1 MKRILIAT
9 IFLAF
14 CAGLLCAAPV
24 DDQHRPKASV
34 IRSAEALS
42 TYLATTA
49 KQGSP
54 LDAMPVGARR
64 RFLGQL
70 QFGSNGIDGFSPHEL
85 YDTLTQP
92 QILEVLALFGLEE
105 YGAGMSGLAIIR
117 APRAFES
124 DFELRFDAFAAV
136 LYSLPQAGAN
146 RRLAAFRNLLNDN
159 DPVKL
164 AETLDRYDQALL
176 YRAMLLT
183 LEDDAVPSLA
193 GQTWQVLSVL
203 RDHGEASPRHVLD
216 LFDGLV
222 EIRRFELAE
231 RLLRDY
237 PKSGIPPLPARDFAD
252 RSEVPRNMMLQVSAD
267 GRKLSRTAL
276 DLDEGLHIVVVAGCH
291 FAKDA
296 ATAISADPALDR
308 LFREHAT
315 WLAPDSESIAQVAE
329 WNRALPTQPIQ
340 IAWRERDWPQI
351 SSWAMPTFYVF
362 RDGRLLTTW
371 SGWRADSGRATLIT
385 RLQEAGVKY

>member
-1 MKRILIAT
+1 MKRLLIAAL
-9 IFLAF
+9 LAVVW
-14 CAGLLCAAPV
+14 AGVPSACAAAAAISV
-24 DDQHRPKASV
+24 NANV
-34 IRSAEALS
+34 IRSAEELS
-42 TYLATTA
+42 EYLATTA

-64 RFLGQL
+64 RFLAQL
-70 QFGSNGIDGFSPHEL
+70 IFGPEGVVAIGPHDL
-85 YDTLTQP
+85 NDTLTQP

-105 YGAGMSGLAIIR
+105 HGENMAGLAARR
-117 APRAFES
+117 APRTFES
-124 DFELRFDAFAAV
+124 DFESRYDAFTA
-136 LYSLPQAGAN
+136 SLNTPPGAGASP
-146 RRLAAFRNLLNDN
+146 RIAAYLILLDGN

-164 AETLDRYDQALL
+164 AATLDHYDQLLL
-176 YRAMLLT
+176 YRAMLWV
-183 LEDDAVPSLA
+183 LEEDAVAALPEQA
-193 GQTWQVLSVL
+193 RQMLSML
-203 RDHGEASPRHVLD
+203 NDHGEDLPRRVLD

-252 RSEVPRNMMLQVSAD
+252 RSEVPRNMMLQVSPD
-267 GRKLSRTAL
+267 GSKLSRTAL

-315 WLAPDSESIAQVAE
+315 WLAPDSESIAQVAD

-351 SSWAMPTFYVF
+351 ASWAMPTFYLF
-362 RDGRLLTTW
+362 RDGRLLTQW
-371 SGWRADSGRATLIT
+371 SGWAGDTGKATLVSQ
-385 RLQEAGVKY
+385 LKDAGVKY